1 MRNATKGIG
10 KISFF
15 LAQTCYIVF
24 VVYNKTKRLSNHI
37 FARSIQKNKKI
48 LGSVFIFSISFSFM
62 VFLMNIA
69 IFHNFYKKIL
79 AIFPQYGILNTV
91 P

>member
-1 MRNATKGIG
+1 M
-10 KISFF
+10 FF

-37 FARSIQKNKKI
+37 FARSIQKNKKLI
-48 LGSVFIFSISFSFM
+48 GSVFIFSIYFSFLG
-62 VFLMNIA
+62 FLMKTA

-79 AIFPQYGILNTV
+79 AISPQYGILNTV